1 MLKLKLQYFGH
12 MMQRANTLEKT
23 LRLEK
28 IEGKRRRG
36 RQRVMWLKG
45 ITDSM
50 DMSLSKLRDRG
61 LGKDGEAWC
70 AAVHG
75 VANSRTLSDW
85 TTAFSVRTK
94 LQNPVLKTFKVLYPW
109 SPRGGSVQRNR
120 SQLLASHCLRPP
132 VRLCHSART
141 GWHTTSNEVIHNLCL
156 TKFKFQER
164 PLRSKSRIRDKHS
177 VCSEPSCSSDNA
189 GRERG
194 SANTVSERR
203 SLHLGSPAA
212 CGRAESRPV
221 SCRKGREERE
231 KARTYHFYP
240 EKPICL
246 VLHYE
251 LWCA

>member
-12 MMQRANTLEKT
+12 MMPRANTLEKT

-36 RQRVMWLKG
+36 RQRVRWLNG

-94 LQNPVLKTFKVLYPW
+94 FQNPVLKTFKVLYPW

-120 SQLLASHCLRPP
+120 SHLLASHSLRPP

-156 TKFKFQER
+156 TKFNFQER

-177 VCSEPSCSSDNA
+177 GCSEPSCSSDNA

-194 SANTVSERR
+194 SANTVSERW
-203 SLHLGSPAA
+203 SLHLGSPAD
-212 CGRAESRPV
+212 CGRAESRPE

-231 KARTYHFYP
+231 KARTYRFFP

-246 VLHYE
+246 VLH
-251 LWCA
+251 